1 MEYITN
7 NGIRFTQKDNTFS
20 IQNFIADRDEA
31 TVICISNDILLNFT
45 DGHYSGMT
53 IIPF

>member
-7 NGIRFTQKDNTFS
+7 NGIRFTQKDNIFS
-20 IQNFIADRDEA
+20 LQNFIADRDET
-31 TVICISNDILLNFT
+31 TVICISNNIHIT